1 MEENKI
7 ILKKPFTKA
16 AFYVIIYIE
25 ERKIYMNKINF
36 AELQKRADEVF
47 CLDEGDL
54 VISVDG
60 EKDST
65 RIRMYNEISGLEWD
79 LLPDMTERPEALAY
93 LKGERGDFND

>member
-1 MEENKI
+1 
-7 ILKKPFTKA
+7 
-16 AFYVIIYIE
+16 
-25 ERKIYMNKINF
+25 MNKINF

-54 VISVDG
+54 IISVDS

-79 LLPDMTERPEALAY
+79 LLPDMTERPEALEY
-93 LKGERGDFND
+93 LRGDRGDFND

>member
-1 MEENKI
+1 
-7 ILKKPFTKA
+7 
-16 AFYVIIYIE
+16 
-25 ERKIYMNKINF
+25 MNKINF

-60 EKDST
+60 EKDSV
-65 RIRMYNEISGLEWD
+65 RVRMYNEINGLEWD

>member
-1 MEENKI
+1 MNI
-7 ILKKPFTKA
+7 ID
-16 AFYVIIYIE
+16 
-25 ERKIYMNKINF
+25 F

>member
-1 MEENKI
+1 
-7 ILKKPFTKA
+7 
-16 AFYVIIYIE
+16 
-25 ERKIYMNKINF
+25 MNQINF

-65 RIRMYNEISGLEWD
+65 RIRMYNEISGLERD

>member
-1 MEENKI
+1 
-7 ILKKPFTKA
+7 
-16 AFYVIIYIE
+16 
-25 ERKIYMNKINF
+25 MNKITF
-36 AELQKRADEVF
+36 VELQKRADKVF

>member
-1 MEENKI
+1 
-7 ILKKPFTKA
+7 
-16 AFYVIIYIE
+16 
-25 ERKIYMNKINF
+25 MNKINF

-65 RIRMYNEISGLEWD
+65 RIKMYNEISGLEWD
-79 LLPDMTERPEALAY
+79 FMPDMTERQQALDY
-93 LKGERGDFND
+93 LRGDRGDFND

>member
-1 MEENKI
+1 
-7 ILKKPFTKA
+7 
-16 AFYVIIYIE
+16 
-25 ERKIYMNKINF
+25 MNKIDF

-65 RIRMYNEISGLEWD
+65 RIRMYNEISGLEWY

>member
-1 MEENKI
+1 
-7 ILKKPFTKA
+7 
-16 AFYVIIYIE
+16 
-25 ERKIYMNKINF
+25 MNKINF

-47 CLDEGDL
+47 LLDEGDL

-79 LLPDMTERPEALAY
+79 LLPDMTERPEALEY
-93 LKGERGDFND
+93 LMGKRDDFND

>member
-1 MEENKI
+1 MKQLSFEELN
-7 ILKKPFTKA
+7 
-16 AFYVIIYIE
+16 
-25 ERKIYMNKINF
+25 
-36 AELQKRADEVF
+36 KRADEVF
-47 CLDEGDL
+47 LLDEGDL

>member
-1 MEENKI
+1 
-7 ILKKPFTKA
+7 
-16 AFYVIIYIE
+16 
-25 ERKIYMNKINF
+25 MNKINF
-36 AELQKRADEVF
+36 VELQKRADEVF

-65 RIRMYNEISGLEWD
+65 RVRMYNEISRLEWD
-79 LLPDMTERPEALAY
+79 LLPDMTERQQALSY

>member
-1 MEENKI
+1 
-7 ILKKPFTKA
+7 
-16 AFYVIIYIE
+16 
-25 ERKIYMNKINF
+25 MNKLNF
-36 AELQKRADEVF
+36 AELNKRADEVF
-47 CLDEGDL
+47 LLDEGDM

-65 RIRMYNEISGLEWD
+65 KVRMYNEISGLEWD

>member
-1 MEENKI
+1 
-7 ILKKPFTKA
+7 
-16 AFYVIIYIE
+16 
-25 ERKIYMNKINF
+25 MNKIDF
-36 AELQKRADEVF
+36 IELQKRADKVF

>member
-1 MEENKI
+1 
-7 ILKKPFTKA
+7 
-16 AFYVIIYIE
+16 
-25 ERKIYMNKINF
+25 MNKINF

-65 RIRMYNEISGLEWD
+65 IVRMYNEISGLEWD
-79 LLPDMTERPEALAY
+79 LLPDMTERQQALAY

>member
-1 MEENKI
+1 
-7 ILKKPFTKA
+7 
-16 AFYVIIYIE
+16 
-25 ERKIYMNKINF
+25 MNKINF

-79 LLPDMTERPEALAY
+79 FMPDMTERQQALSY
-93 LKGERGDFND
+93 LKGERDDFND

>member
-1 MEENKI
+1 
-7 ILKKPFTKA
+7 
-16 AFYVIIYIE
+16 
-25 ERKIYMNKINF
+25 MNKIDF

-65 RIRMYNEISGLEWD
+65 SVRMYNEISGLEWD